1 MYLDK
6 ESFTKLLAETFDAGV
21 KLQEHYVALIA
32 SKPETS
38 LADIKQEVGK
48 LQGMGIL
55 TQMLE
60 EAFAKLDGEDI

>member
-55 TQMLE
+55 TRMLE

>member
-6 ESFTKLLAETFDAGV
+6 ESFTKLLAETFNAGV

-32 SKPETS
+32 SKQETS

-55 TQMLE
+55 TSMLE